1 VVVALLLQAIV
12 AGSAAVALGADPS
25 AEPSPIP
32 TETLPPEEPSA
43 EPSKEATTPVTLGG
57 PISDADPSTVEVV
70 EAVLPEPD
78 PGLQP
83 SVHYEDAMAHA
94 EDQIS
99 FKPGGPVTRTLTQ
112 APGTGDIA
120 VAGGTRRLKQVFGF
134 LPYWE
139 VSDSAN
145 TLDYRVLSTIAY
157 FSVGSDQKGNL
168 LKKNA
173 DGTATTGW
181 GGFGSAALTNV
192 INNAHAND
200 TRVVLTI
207 TMFAW
212 TSSQAER
219 QAALL
224 GSPAARQNLARQAAL
239 AVHNRGI
246 DGINLD
252 FEPIVTGYA
261 DEFTA
266 LVRTFRSE
274 LDALAPGYQ
283 LTFDTTGWIGNY
295 PIEDAT
301 APGGAD
307 AIFIMGYDYRTAS
320 VPTVGSISPLA
331 GPAYDIADTV
341 AAFAARVPASKLI
354 LGVPYYG
361 RAWSTETDAVNSK
374 NISGVQYGSSNT
386 VIYTTAIEYAATH
399 GRRWDGR
406 ELGPYV
412 VYHRENCT
420 PAYGCVNPWRQ
431 IYYDD
436 AQSLGLKYDL
446 VNSMGLAGT
455 GMWALGY
462 DDGRNELNEALA
474 GKFLTTDTTGEST
487 YTPVTAV
494 RLLDTRTGNGLAG
507 KFTSRA
513 PRTFFVAG
521 RGGIPADATA
531 VTGNLTVTE
540 QTSSGFLTLSPIPDA
555 SPSTSTLN
563 FPSRDTRAN
572 NVTVR
577 LSAGGGLSV
586 VFVGASGARA
596 HVLFDV
602 TGYFREGTDGARF
615 TALEPTRLLDTRTG
629 LGLAGTF
636 ASGTPRTF
644 AVAGLGGV
652 PAGAIAVAGNLTV
665 TGQTR
670 PGFVSVGPVPD
681 GAPTTSSL
689 NFPMGDT
696 RANGVVVP
704 LGSGG
709 TLSAVYVS
717 AVPGS
722 VQLIFDVTGYFA
734 TGGSGAVFVPV
745 NPARLLDTRS
755 GNGLSGA
762 FRMGAPR
769 TFAVAGRGGVPI
781 NASAVTGNLTV
792 VRQTRHGHLSLGP
805 SVGADPS
812 FSTLNFPTS
821 DVRANGVAVD
831 LDGRGDLS
839 NVYVATRSA
848 STDVLFDVTGYFR

>member
-1 VVVALLLQAIV
+1 VVVALLLQAIF

-25 AEPSPIP
+25 AEPGPIP
-32 TETLPPEEPSA
+32 TETLPPEEPSPSV
-43 EPSKEATTPVTLGG
+43 EPSAAPPVTLAI
-57 PISDADPSTVEVV
+57 PTDPPPVV

-78 PGLQP
+78 PGHQP
-83 SVHYEDAMAHA
+83 SAHYEDAMAHA

-99 FKPGGPVTRTLTQ
+99 FKSGGPVTRILTP
-112 APGTGDIA
+112 AAGTGDIA
-120 VAGGTRRLKQVFGF
+120 VASGTKRLKQIFGF

-157 FSVGSDQKGNL
+157 FSVGSDQSGNL

-173 DGTATTGW
+173 DGTPTTGW
-181 GGFGSAALTNV
+181 GGFGSAHLTNV

-212 TSSQAER
+212 TTGQAER

-224 GSPAARQNLARQAAL
+224 GNPAARQNLARQAAL

-252 FEPIVTGYA
+252 FEPIASGYA

-283 LTFDTTGWIGNY
+283 LTFDTTGHIGNY

-374 NISGVQYGSSNT
+374 NISGAQYGSSNT
-386 VIYTTAIEYAATH
+386 VIYTTAIEYAATN

-462 DDGRNELNEALA
+462 DDSRTELNDLLA
-474 GKFLTTDTTGEST
+474 EKFLTTDL
-487 YTPVTAV
+487 TPPVVTASTTPGAFSPNGDGIAE
-494 RLLDTRTGNGLAG
+494 RISLDWSVDEAVSGFARIRKGGTVYKTWKIGATGSIAWDGIDRTGRMVADGLYYFSIDVSDRSLNRTLQEVPFRVDRTVGHLAWGPALFFPHDGDAYAKTSKASFRLGRSAATTLRVYTQAG
-507 KFTSRA
+507 VYVKTA
-513 PRTFFVAG
+513 WVNRTLA
-521 RGGIPADATA
+521 
-531 VTGNLTVTE
+531 
-540 QTSSGFLTLSPIPDA
+540 
-555 SPSTSTLN
+555 
-563 FPSRDTRAN
+563 
-572 NVTVR
+572 
-577 LSAGGGLSV
+577 
-586 VFVGASGARA
+586 
-596 HVLFDV
+596 
-602 TGYFREGTDGARF
+602 
-615 TALEPTRLLDTRTG
+615 
-629 LGLAGTF
+629 AGTW
-636 ASGTPRTF
+636 GWTW
-644 AVAGLGGV
+644 
-652 PAGAIAVAGNLTV
+652 
-665 TGQTR
+665 
-670 PGFVSVGPVPD
+670 
-681 GAPTTSSL
+681 
-689 NFPMGDT
+689 
-696 RANGVVVP
+696 NG
-704 LGSGG
+704 
-709 TLSAVYVS
+709 
-717 AVPGS
+717 
-722 VQLIFDVTGYFA
+722 
-734 TGGSGAVFVPV
+734 
-745 NPARLLDTRS
+745 
-755 GNGLSGA
+755 
-762 FRMGAPR
+762 
-769 TFAVAGRGGVPI
+769 
-781 NASAVTGNLTV
+781 
-792 VRQTRHGHLSLGP
+792 
-805 SVGADPS
+805 
-812 FSTLNFPTS
+812 
-821 DVRANGVAVD
+821 
-831 LDGRGDLS
+831 LDGRGVRVPRGWYRAVLT
-839 NVYVATRSA
+839 ATSWVGTTTLTKLILVDAFSVTASPASPAGGGTLTLTLRSA
-848 STDVLFDVTGYFR
+848 EPLRAAPRVTFRQAGLAAVARTATSLGGGRYVVRFAVAAGAPGAATIGITARDAAGRTNSQSLTIAVQ